1 MSRKSSKSKIRKI
14 CENSLQRA
22 IPSEKEKRETLRF
35 SEELAESLQ
44 KELDHA
50 GFEAEVRVEGS
61 IAKDTWLAGEK
72 DIDLFMLVPKTYG
85 REGLSK
91 VLDVAKKVA
100 GENWLEAYA
109 EHPYIQA
116 KIEDFTV
123 EFVPCFKLDRAEDV
137 VSSVD
142 RTPFHTLY
150 VKKRLDPKAKDEVRL
165 LKRFMRGIGTYG
177 AEIKIG
183 GFSGYLCEILTLH
196 YGFFLGL
203 LENASEWREGQVIDL
218 EGHYRGREEEAQ
230 KIFPEPLVVVDPVD
244 KGRNVA
250 SAVRVDRLNEFVAA
264 SRVFLKKPGQ
274 HFFYPKETEPF
285 TVDQLIRTID
295 SRGSALIFLKTGR
308 VRAVP
313 DVLWG
318 QLYRSRRALRNL
330 MRQHGFTLIRD
341 DVWSDEETVNIFIFE
356 SYSRLLPGVEKHLGP
371 PIGKPKECERFLEKH
386 LRSKDKFSGP
396 GIEGNRWV
404 VERRRKYTDVADL
417 LKSELADGGE
427 RMGIASLIS
436 QAFLTSL
443 EVWVNDEV
451 REFYSKSP
459 EFASFLTDYLKGRP
473 SWLQ

>member
-1 MSRKSSKSKIRKI
+1 VSKEDSESKMRKI
-14 CENSLQRA
+14 CREVLRKA
-22 IPSEKEKRETLRF
+22 IPRERERRETLQF
-35 SEELAESLQ
+35 SEGLAEKLLR
-44 KELDHA
+44 ELEKA
-50 GFEAEVRVEGS
+50 GFEAEARVEGS

-72 DIDLFMLVPKTYG
+72 DIDLFILIPKTCG

-91 VLDVAKKVA
+91 VLPVAKKVA

-123 EFVPCFKLDRAEDV
+123 EFVPCFKLERAEDV

-150 VKKRLDPKAKDEVRL
+150 VKNRLDPKAKDEVRL

-196 YGFFLGL
+196 YGSFLEL
-203 LENASEWREGQVIDL
+203 LKSASEWREGEVIDL
-218 EGHYRGREEEAQ
+218 EGYYRGREEEAQ

-250 SAVRVDRLNEFVAA
+250 SAVRVDRLSEFIAA
-264 SRVFLKKPGQ
+264 SRMFLRKPGS

-285 TVDQLIRTID
+285 TVHELARTID
-295 SRGSALIFLKTGR
+295 SRGAALVFLKTGG

-318 QLYRSRRALRNL
+318 QLYRSQRALRNL
-330 MRQHGFTLIRD
+330 MLQQGFTLIRD

-356 SYSRLLPGVEKHLGP
+356 SYFPLLPGVEKHLGP
-371 PIGKPKECERFLEKH
+371 PIGKPKECDKFLEKH
-386 LRSKDKFSGP
+386 LRSKHRFSGP
-396 GIEGNRWV
+396 MIEGNRWV
-404 VERRRKYTDVADL
+404 VERRRKYTNVADL

-427 RMGIASLIS
+427 RIGIASLIS
-436 QAFLTSL
+436 QAFSSSF
-443 EVWVNDEV
+443 EVWVNHEAQ
-451 REFYSKSP
+451 EFYSKNAG
-459 EFASFLTDYLKGRP
+459 FASFLTEYLKGKPR
-473 SWLQ
+473 WLQ